1 MAWQT
6 AYLKAHYPAEF
17 MAAMLTSIMDTP
29 KVSTYIELSRRMGIR
44 ILPPDINASSSF
56 FSVDGDAIRFG
67 LAAVKNVGE
76 SAIESVEKIRTQDGP
91 FASLQDFCARV
102 DVRIVN
108 RRVTESLIKCG
119 AFDSTGARR
128 SQLLAILPQAVT
140 EAYQKQRDRQSGQL
154 GLFTAE
160 TMGEAGEIKL
170 PDIPEVSKQEMLNW
184 EKETTGFYIT
194 GHPLDQF
201 ADKLANLPRIGSLQE
216 NGIRNH
222 QVVRLGGMI
231 TEAKR
236 ITTKKGDTMCF
247 VTLEDFTASLEV
259 TVFPR
264 VFYQH
269 VNMLVPDTPIVV
281 QGRADITQTASSSCW
296 LTPSGRLTCT

>member
-1 MAWQT
+1 
-6 AYLKAHYPAEF
+6 
-17 MAAMLTSIMDTP
+17 
-29 KVSTYIELSRRMGIR
+29 
-44 ILPPDINASSSF
+44 
-56 FSVDGDAIRFG
+56 
-67 LAAVKNVGE
+67 
-76 SAIESVEKIRTQDGP
+76 
-91 FASLQDFCARV
+91 
-102 DVRIVN
+102 
-108 RRVTESLIKCG
+108 
-119 AFDSTGARR
+119 
-128 SQLLAILPQAVT
+128 
-140 EAYQKQRDRQSGQL
+140 
-154 GLFTAE
+154 
-160 TMGEAGEIKL
+160 
-170 PDIPEVSKQEMLNW
+170 MLNW